1 MSMIN
6 IENVDVVFSPQP
18 KVALDLLD
26 QGLTRDEIFKQ
37 TGQTVGVQNANLVI
51 ERGEICVLMGLS
63 GSGKSSLLRCING
76 LNTVSRGRLLIEHEG
91 SVVDIANCSAA
102 MLKAMR
108 TKRIAMVFQKFALM
122 PWLTVAQNISFGLEM
137 QGRPS
142 AERKKLV
149 NEKLELVSL
158 TQWRDK
164 RPDELSGGMQQRVG
178 LARALAM
185 DADILLMD
193 EPFSALD
200 PLIRQGLQ
208 NELLEL
214 QHKLNKTI
222 VFVSHDLDEAL
233 KIGTHI
239 AIMKGGVIVQR
250 GKPEEI
256 VLSPA
261 DDYVRSFVAH
271 TNPLNVLSGRS
282 LMRPI
287 EACETQGLEICLDTQ
302 GDIWLTLD
310 QQGKLERIRRG
321 DQVLPLQ
328 SWTIGEPLEAL
339 QSRPTLVDADIGMRD
354 AIQIR
359 YQTGQKIVLLQG
371 DKVVGILGD
380 RELYHALLGKAMG

>member
-1 MSMIN
+1 
-6 IENVDVVFSPQP
+6 
-18 KVALDLLD
+18 
-26 QGLTRDEIFKQ
+26 
-37 TGQTVGVQNANLVI
+37 
-51 ERGEICVLMGLS
+51 
-63 GSGKSSLLRCING
+63 
-76 LNTVSRGRLLIEHEG
+76 
-91 SVVDIANCSAA
+91 
-102 MLKAMR
+102 
-108 TKRIAMVFQKFALM
+108 
-122 PWLTVAQNISFGLEM
+122 
-137 QGRPS
+137 
-142 AERKKLV
+142 
-149 NEKLELVSL
+149 
-158 TQWRDK
+158 
-164 RPDELSGGMQQRVG
+164 
-178 LARALAM
+178 
-185 DADILLMD
+185 
-193 EPFSALD
+193 
-200 PLIRQGLQ
+200 
-208 NELLEL
+208 
-214 QHKLNKTI
+214 
-222 VFVSHDLDEAL
+222 LDEAL